1 MVRSLRNILAVICII
16 LGLIGAFLPVMPTVP
31 FLLAALGLAS
41 DSPRLKKF
49 LDNNPV
55 CKYYLENFRNKR
67 PLTQYIKYFSLT
79 GLWLSA
85 VISFFLIGNVCL
97 KIVIVIIAV
106 TVTYLLAAQKSPRL

>member
-31 FLLAALGLAS
+31 FLLAALALGS
-41 DSPRLKKF
+41 ESPRLKKF

-55 CKYYLENFRNKR
+55 CKYYLENFRKEL
-67 PLTQYIKYFSLT
+67 PLGQYIKYASLT

-85 VISFFLIGNVCL
+85 VITFFLTGNIYL
-97 KIVIVIIAV
+97 KITVIAMAV
-106 TVTYLLAAQKSPRL
+106 TLTYLLATRKSSKH

>member
-49 LDNNPV
+49 LDSNPV
-55 CKYYLENFRNKR
+55 CK
-67 PLTQYIKYFSLT
+67 
-79 GLWLSA
+79 
-85 VISFFLIGNVCL
+85 
-97 KIVIVIIAV
+97 
-106 TVTYLLAAQKSPRL
+106 

>member
-1 MVRSLRNILAVICII
+1 MVRSLRNILALICII

-49 LDNNPV
+49 MDNNPV
-55 CKYYLENFRNKR
+55 CKYYLENFRHKH

-85 VISFFLIGNVCL
+85 VISFFLIGNIYL
-97 KIVIVIIAV
+97 RIVIILIAV
-106 TVTYLLAAQKSPRL
+106 TVTYLLATQKSTRH